1 MRVDDGADTYHAR
14 DGRGRV
20 RTIHYTLTPQ
30 REEHT
35 MATDQQLMDR
45 CIEECLEIMRTTNQC
60 AASYLGGG

>member
-1 MRVDDGADTYHAR
+1 
-14 DGRGRV
+14 
-20 RTIHYTLTPQ
+20 
-30 REEHT
+30 